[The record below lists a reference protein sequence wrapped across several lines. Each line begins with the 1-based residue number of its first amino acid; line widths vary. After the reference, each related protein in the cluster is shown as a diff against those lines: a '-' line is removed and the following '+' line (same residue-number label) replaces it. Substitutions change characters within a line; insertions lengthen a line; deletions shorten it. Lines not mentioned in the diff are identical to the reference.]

1 MKRNLKSKKIS
12 ELISDFFQVS
22 KNHKP
27 MNFHNLWKRVVG
39 DKLVSETHNIRYKHN
54 TLYVSVKNPYLKL
67 DLISK
72 KDKLLRRITLL
83 NPNVKS
89 IEFD

>member
-1 MKRNLKSKKIS
+1 MKRNSKSKKIGA
-12 ELISDFFQVS
+12 LISDFFQVT

-27 MNFHNLWKRVVG
+27 TNFHNLWKRVVG
-39 DKLVSETHNIRYKHN
+39 AKLVSETYNIRYKQN

-72 KDKLLRRITLL
+72 KDKFLKRINLL
-83 NPNVKS
+83 NPNVKR

>member
-1 MKRNLKSKKIS
+1 MKRNSKSKKIG
-12 ELISDFFQVS
+12 ELISDFIQVT

-27 MNFHNLWKRVVG
+27 TNFHNLWKRVVG
-39 DKLVSETHNIRYKHN
+39 EKLVSETCNIRYKQN
-54 TLYVSVKNPYLKL
+54 TLYVSVNNPYLKL

-72 KDKLLRRITLL
+72 KDKFLKRINLL
-83 NPNVKS
+83 NPNVKR